1 MSFNENARLDSSRVR
16 DRRGKGKGIAVG
28 GGLGGGLI
36 LILSLIFGSDVVDT
50 LGLTDGAGAE
60 TGSGSSPSITE
71 CLDGADANERLDCR
85 IVGTAESLDSYWGPA
100 LAAEG
105 LTYTEP
111 GVTLFTGRTST
122 ACGSAT
128 SAVGPFYCPADEQTY
143 YDTAFFDD
151 LVAQYGAS
159 GGPLAQE
166 YVVAHEFGHHI
177 QNLTGV
183 LGASAQDPQGAESA
197 AVRTELQADCYAG
210 QWAGAAASVP
220 APGSSEPFL
229 AELTPADVRDALS
242 AASAIGDDRI
252 QSMATGR
259 VNPESWTH
267 GSGDQRQ
274 AWFMQGYENNDAGT
288 GACDT
293 FSAADLSSPGA

>member
-16 DRRGKGKGIAVG
+16 DHRGKGKGIALG

-36 LILSLIFGSDVVDT
+36 LILSLVFGSDVVDS
-50 LGLTDGAGAE
+50 LGLTDGADAA

-111 GVTLFTGRTST
+111 GVTLFSGQTST
-122 ACGSAT
+122 GCGSAT

-143 YDTAFFDD
+143 YDTAFFDE

-183 LGASAQDPQGAESA
+183 LGASARDPQGADSA

-210 QWAGAAASVP
+210 LWAGAAASVP

-229 AELTPADVRDALS
+229 AELTTTDVQDALS

-252 QSMATGR
+252 QSMATGQ

-274 AWFMQGYENNDAGT
+274 AWFMQGYNNDGGI

-293 FSAADLSSPGA
+293 FSAADLDTPGA

>member
-1 MSFNENARLDSSRVR
+1 MSFNQNARLDSSRVS

-36 LILSLIFGSDVVDT
+36 LILSLIFGSDVVDG
-50 LGLTDGAGAE
+50 LGLSDAGAAG
-60 TGSGSSPSITE
+60 TGSGYSESIAG
-71 CLDGADANERLDCR
+71 CLDGSDANERLDCR
-85 IVGTAESLDSYWGPA
+85 IVGTAQSLDSYWGPA

-111 GVTLFTGRTST
+111 GVALFTGRTDT
-122 ACGSAT
+122 GCGTAT

-143 YDTAFFDD
+143 YDTAFFDE
-151 LVAQYGAS
+151 LVSQYGAS

-183 LGASAQDPQGAESA
+183 LGASASDPRGADSA

-210 QWAGAAASVP
+210 LWAGNAAAVP

-229 AELTPADVRDALS
+229 AELTAADVQDALS

-252 QSMATGR
+252 QSMATGQ

-267 GSGDQRQ
+267 GSGNQRQ
-274 AWFMQGYENNDAGT
+274 AWFMQGYDGAGID
-288 GACDT
+288 ACDT
-293 FSAADLSSPGA
+293 FAAADLDTPGV

>member
-1 MSFNENARLDSSRVR
+1 MSFNHNARLDSSRVS
-16 DRRGKGKGIAVG
+16 DRRGRGKGVALGGGVG
-28 GGLGGGLI
+28 GGII
-36 LILSLIFGSDVVDT
+36 LILALIFGPGVVAD
-50 LGLTDGAGAE
+50 LGLSDSSAAG
-60 TGSGSSPSITE
+60 TGTGTSPGIAT

-85 IVGTAESLDSYWGPA
+85 IVGTAESLDSFWGPE

-111 GVTLFTGRTST
+111 GVALFTGRTDT
-122 ACGSAT
+122 GCGTAT

-143 YDTAFFDD
+143 YDTAFFDE

-210 QWAGAAASVP
+210 LWAGAASSVP
-220 APGSSEPFL
+220 APGSTEPFL
-229 AELTPADVRDALS
+229 AELTRADVQDALS

-252 QSMATGR
+252 QSMSTGR
-259 VNPESWTH
+259 VTPESWTH

-274 AWFMQGYENNDAGT
+274 AWFMQGYT
-288 GACDT
+288 GDGIAVCDT
-293 FSAADLSSPGA
+293 FAAADLNTPGA

>member
-1 MSFNENARLDSSRVR
+1 MSFNENARLDSSRVS
-16 DRRGKGKGIAVG
+16 DRRGRGKGIAVG

-36 LILSLIFGSDVVDT
+36 LILSLIFGSDVVDG
-50 LGLTDGAGAE
+50 LGLSDGGSSA
-60 TGSGSSPSITE
+60 GSGYSESISE

-105 LTYTEP
+105 MAYTEP
-111 GVTLFTGRTST
+111 GVVLFSGRTDT
-122 ACGSAT
+122 GCGSAT

-143 YDTAFFDD
+143 YDTAFFDE
-151 LVAQYGAS
+151 LVARYGAS

-183 LGASAQDPQGAESA
+183 LGASASDPRGADSA

-210 QWAGAAASVP
+210 LWAGNAASVP
-220 APGSSEPFL
+220 APGSTEPFL
-229 AELTPADVRDALS
+229 AELTAADVQDALS
-242 AASAIGDDRI
+242 AAAAIGDDRI
-252 QSMATGR
+252 QSMAAGQ

-274 AWFMQGYENNDAGT
+274 AWFMQGYDGGT
-288 GACDT
+288 IASCNT
-293 FSAADLSSPGA
+293 FSAPDLDNP

>member
-1 MSFNENARLDSSRVR
+1 MSFNQNARLDSSRVS
-16 DRRGKGKGIAVG
+16 DRRGKGKGVAVG

-36 LILSLIFGSDVVDT
+36 LILALIFGSDVVDG
-50 LGLTDGAGAE
+50 LGLSDSSAAGTGAGTSAGIS
-60 TGSGSSPSITE
+60 T

-85 IVGTAESLDSYWGPA
+85 IVGTAESLDSFWAPA

-111 GVTLFTGRTST
+111 GVALFTGRTDT
-122 ACGSAT
+122 GCGAAT
-128 SAVGPFYCPADEQTY
+128 SAVGPFYCPADEATY
-143 YDTAFFDD
+143 YDTAFFEE
-151 LVAQYGAS
+151 LTSRYGAS

-183 LGASAQDPQGAESA
+183 LGASARDPQGAESA

-210 QWAGAAASVP
+210 LWAGAAASVP
-220 APGSSEPFL
+220 APGSTEPFL
-229 AELTPADVRDALS
+229 AELTQADVQDALS

-252 QSMATGR
+252 QSMSTGQ

-274 AWFMQGYENNDAGT
+274 AWFLQGYGADSI

-293 FSAADLSSPGA
+293 FSASDLDTPGS

>member
-1 MSFNENARLDSSRVR
+1 MLFRS
-16 DRRGKGKGIAVG
+16 
-28 GGLGGGLI
+28 
-36 LILSLIFGSDVVDT
+36 
-50 LGLTDGAGAE
+50 
-60 TGSGSSPSITE
+60 TG
-71 CLDGADANERLDCR
+71 
-85 IVGTAESLDSYWGPA
+85 
-100 LAAEG
+100 
-105 LTYTEP
+105 
-111 GVTLFTGRTST
+111 
-122 ACGSAT
+122 CGSAT

-143 YDTAFFDD
+143 YDTAFFDE

-183 LGASAQDPQGAESA
+183 LGASASDPRGADSA

-210 QWAGAAASVP
+210 LWAGNAASVP
-220 APGSSEPFL
+220 APGSTEPFL
-229 AELTPADVRDALS
+229 AELTAADVQDALS

-252 QSMATGR
+252 QSMATGQ

-274 AWFMQGYENNDAGT
+274 AWFMQGYDG
-288 GACDT
+288 GSIGSCDT
-293 FSAADLSSPGA
+293 FSASDLDNP

>member
-1 MSFNENARLDSSRVR
+1 MSFNENARLDSSRVS

-36 LILSLIFGSDVVDT
+36 LILSLIFGTDVMDG
-50 LGLTDGAGAE
+50 LGLSDGGPAGTGAG
-60 TGSGSSPSITE
+60 TSQSISE

-85 IVGTAESLDSYWGPA
+85 IVGTAQSLDSFWAPA
-100 LAAEG
+100 LATEG

-111 GVTLFTGRTST
+111 GVTLFTGRVDTG
-122 ACGSAT
+122 CGAAT

-143 YDTAFFDD
+143 YDTAFFDE

-166 YVVAHEFGHHI
+166 YVVAHEFGHHV

-183 LGASAQDPQGAESA
+183 LGASAQDPRGADSA

-210 QWAGAAASVP
+210 MWAGAAAHIP
-220 APGSSEPFL
+220 APGSAEPFL
-229 AELTPADVRDALS
+229 AELTATDVQDALS

-252 QSMATGR
+252 QSMATGQ

-274 AWFMQGYENNDAGT
+274 AWFMQGYTNNDG
-288 GACDT
+288 GLGVCDT
-293 FSAADLSSPGA
+293 FSAADLGSPGA

>member
-36 LILSLIFGSDVVDT
+36 LILSLIFGSEVVDG
-50 LGLTDGAGAE
+50 LGITGGADSTA
-60 TGSGSSPSITE
+60 GSGSSQAITE

-85 IVGTAESLDSYWGPA
+85 IVGTAESLDSYWQPA

-111 GVTLFTGRTST
+111 GVTLFTGQTST
-122 ACGSAT
+122 GCGSAT
-128 SAVGPFYCPADEQTY
+128 AAVGPFYCPADEQTY
-143 YDTAFFDD
+143 YDTAFFEE
-151 LVAQYGAS
+151 LVTQYGAS

-210 QWAGAAASVP
+210 LWAGAAASVP

-229 AELTPADVRDALS
+229 AELSPADIRDALS

-252 QSMATGR
+252 QSMATGQ

-274 AWFMQGYENNDAGT
+274 AWFMQGYENNDGGI

-293 FSAADLSSPGA
+293 FGASDLDNPGA